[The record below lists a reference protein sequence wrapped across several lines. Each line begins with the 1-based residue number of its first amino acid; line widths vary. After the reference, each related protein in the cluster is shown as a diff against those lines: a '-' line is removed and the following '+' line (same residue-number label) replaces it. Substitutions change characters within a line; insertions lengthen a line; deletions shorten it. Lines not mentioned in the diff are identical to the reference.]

1 MSLSLIFGIVLLSL
15 LVVINTIY
23 VVFRIIEH
31 YTTNKEIKEYKKF
44 CDFLSEKNEISWHKE
59 VDYKNLNQSIDYL
72 TYNSKLYE
80 ESRKLTQQEF
90 NKLKKEYLFY
100 IYPNV
105 KFSIKKGKL

>member
-1 MSLSLIFGIVLLSL
+1 MSVSLIFGIVLLSF

-23 VVFRIIEH
+23 VIFIIIEH
-31 YTTNKEIKEYKKF
+31 YKTNKEIEEYKKF
-44 CDFLSEKNEISWHKE
+44 CAFLSEKNNISWHKK

-90 NKLKKEYLFY
+90 DKLKKEYIFY

-105 KFSIKKGKL
+105 RFSIKKG